1 MSKTFSDLLVAAYN
15 NDVGNYYAAPAN
27 QTSISYQNQLQN
39 TRSLAPNQAGNFRI
53 GGPLT
58 AKINVSC
65 YVCNLSGADGVSFNF
80 FSGIFADL
88 TGDVST
94 HFIIGG
100 TVFDRCYL
108 DSASVEI
115 TPFGPISMS
124 AEFTCLSPPTG
135 VPLDVANPGWSS
147 ADNLKDHMAYGYYTQ
162 ITNGTLLSDANR
174 ESINYKVACGRTYSY
189 AIGGIEASNVFLD
202 SVEKELSIK
211 ATDIG
216 TFINYE
222 SYGDV
227 ISIKPRN
234 SLGQNMIT
242 TGLFMTSAA
251 KIMSQNLSIQEG
263 GNLAGDISMREV
275 IL

>member
-1 MSKTFSDLLVAAYN
+1 MSKTFSNLLVAAYN
-15 NDVGNYYAAPAN
+15 SNAENYYAAPAS
-27 QTSISYQNQLQN
+27 QTSISLQNQLQN
-39 TRSLAPNQAGNFRI
+39 TRSLAPNQAGDFRI
-53 GGPLT
+53 GGPLS

-65 YVCNLSGADGVSFNF
+65 YVCNLNGTDGNTFNF
-80 FSGIFADL
+80 FSGVFADL
-88 TGDVST
+88 TGDIST
-94 HFIIGG
+94 NIYFGG
-100 TVFDRCYL
+100 LFFDRCYL

-124 AEFTCLSPPTG
+124 AEFTCLEPPTG
-135 VPLDVANPGWSS
+135 EYLLTTAPWP
-147 ADNLKDHMAYGYYTQ
+147 ADNLKDHIAYGYYTQ
-162 ITNGTLLSDANR
+162 ITDGTLLSDANR
-174 ESINYKVACGRTYSY
+174 ESISYKVACGRTYSY
-189 AIGGIEASNVFLD
+189 AIGGTQASNVFLD

-216 TFINYE
+216 AFINYA
-222 SYGDV
+222 SYGDI

-234 SLGQNMIT
+234 SLGEDMIT

>member
-1 MSKTFSDLLVAAYN
+1 MSKTFSDLLVAAHN
-15 NDVGNYYAAPAN
+15 SNVGNFYAAPAN
-27 QTSISYQNQLQN
+27 QTSISLQNQLQN
-39 TRSLAPNQAGNFRI
+39 TRSLAPNQAGDFRI

-65 YVCNLSGADGVSFNF
+65 YVCNLNGADGNTFNF
-80 FSGIFADL
+80 FSGVFADL

-94 HFIIGG
+94 HIYVGG
-100 TVFDRCYL
+100 SFFDRCYL

-124 AEFTCLSPPTG
+124 AEFTCLAPPTG
-135 VPLDVANPGWSS
+135 ETLLDSASWSS
-147 ADNLKDHMAYGYYTQ
+147 ADNLKDHIAYGYYTQ

-189 AIGGIEASNVFLD
+189 AIGSIQASNVFLD

-216 TFINYE
+216 AFINYA

-234 SLGQNMIT
+234 SLGQDMIT
-242 TGLFMTSAA
+242 AGLFMTSAA

>member
-15 NDVGNYYAAPAN
+15 NNVGNYYAAPAN
-27 QTSISYQNQLQN
+27 QTSISLQNQLQN
-39 TRSLAPNQAGNFRI
+39 TRSLAPNQAGDFRI
-53 GGPLT
+53 GGPLS

-65 YVCNLSGADGVSFNF
+65 YVCNLDGADNSYNF
-80 FSGIFADL
+80 FSGVFADL

-94 HFIIGG
+94 HIYVGG
-100 TVFDRCYL
+100 TFFDRCYL

-124 AEFTCLSPPTG
+124 AEFTCLAPPTG
-135 VPLDVANPGWSS
+135 EYTQVSAPWSS
-147 ADNLKDHMAYGYYTQ
+147 VDNLKDHIAYGYYTQ
-162 ITNGTLLSDANR
+162 ITDGTLLSDANR
-174 ESINYKVACGRTYSY
+174 ESISYKVACGRTYSY
-189 AIGGIEASNVFLD
+189 AIGGIQASNVFLD
-202 SVEKELSIK
+202 TVEKELSIK

-216 TFINYE
+216 TFINYA
-222 SYGDV
+222 SYGDI

-234 SLGQNMIT
+234 SLGEDMIT